1 MAAAIKG
8 QVRRSQLVT
17 TYGVGAVIAV
27 EDESFM
33 VTGIDRWPQG
43 QPDLHEP
50 RLERRLGVQGFR
62 QPPAR
67 EGKPDIPV
75 VRYPRWYSCPKCR
88 RLADHRALAGAF
100 DSNKCAL
107 CARTLVPS
115 RFVVV
120 CNKGHI
126 GDFPYMRWVHEGKQS
141 EGDHELFIEAKGA
154 TAGLRDI
161 IVSCSCGRRRTMDK
175 AFDKNAFQK
184 IASCRGQRPWLQAP
198 PEDCGTVIRALQRGA
213 SNVWFGS
220 VRSAISIPP
229 WSEAAF
235 QLLNAYWA
243 ILRAIPDNA
252 TRATI
257 ENLKLAREGFSVDDL
272 VQAVQD
278 RKTLEGIDI
287 SEVTVTEEE
296 FRRQEFDALSRGQ
309 PETSGQQQF
318 VAVEGDVPVGLQPWI
333 SKVMKVKRLREVRAL
348 DGFTRLL
355 PPGLGGEIAPLS
367 VEPEGW
373 LPGIEVKGEG
383 IFLVLAEDRLT
394 TWAALPGVMERA
406 GWINERYIAR
416 GLAWGRPADRTI
428 TARLVAVH
436 TFAHALINQLSLE
449 AGYPAASLRERL
461 FAFEEAAGLLIY
473 TATTDSAGSLGGVIA
488 HAEPDR
494 LLASVREAI
503 GRYSWCSSDPVCIET
518 TSAGTDA
525 LNLAA
530 CHACALLPE
539 TSCEEMN
546 VILDRGLLVGT
557 PEDPT
562 IGLFAGIPANR

>member
-1 MAAAIKG
+1 MPSIKG

-17 TYGVGAVIAV
+17 TYGVGAVIAI

-33 VTGIDRWPQG
+33 VAGIDRWPQG
-43 QPDLHEP
+43 QLDLHEP
-50 RLERRLGVQGFR
+50 RLERRLEVQGFR

-67 EGKPDIPV
+67 EDRPDIPV

-88 RLADHRALAGAF
+88 RLADHRTLAGAF
-100 DSNKCAL
+100 DSNQ
-107 CARTLVPS
+107 CARCSRNLVPS

-120 CNKGHI
+120 CARGHI

-141 EGDHELFIEAKGA
+141 EGSAHELYIEAKGA

-161 IVSCSCGRRRTMDK
+161 VVTCSCGRRRTMDK
-175 AFDKNAFQK
+175 AFDKNAFQR

-198 PEDCGTVIRALQRGA
+198 AEDCGTVIRTLQRGA

-235 QLLNAYWA
+235 QLLNAHWT
-243 ILRAIPDNA
+243 ILRAMPDNA
-252 TRATI
+252 IRTTI
-257 ENLKLAREGFSVDDL
+257 ENLKIARQGFSVDDL
-272 VQAVQD
+272 VTTVHD
-278 RKTLEGIDI
+278 RKALEGSGGSQTPI
-287 SEVTVTEEE
+287 SEAE

-309 PETSGQQQF
+309 PEASGQQQF
-318 VAVEGDVPVGLQPWI
+318 VAVPGEVPQGLRPWI
-333 SKVMKVKRLREVRAL
+333 TQVMKVKRLREVRAL

-355 PPGLGGEIAPLS
+355 PPGLGADIAPLS
-367 VEPEGW
+367 VEPPTW
-373 LPGIEVKGEG
+373 LPAIEVKGEG
-383 IFLVLAEDRLT
+383 IFLSLDEDRLRD
-394 TWAALPGVMERA
+394 WAKDPRVVQRA
-406 GWINERYIAR
+406 GWLDDRYIERAR
-416 GLAWGRPADRTI
+416 SWGRDVDRTI

-461 FAFEEAAGLLIY
+461 YVFDDAAGVLVY

-488 HAEPDR
+488 QAEPER
-494 LLASVREAI
+494 LLSSIREAI
-503 GRYSWCSSDPVCIET
+503 GRYSWCSSDPVCIEVT
-518 TSAGTDA
+518 AAGTDA

-546 VILDRGLLVGT
+546 LILDRALLVGT
-557 PEDPT
+557 PET
-562 IGLFAGIPANR
+562 QSIGLFAELLAEH